1 MKTIPPNII
10 HIPELAST
18 NAYAKQLLEA
28 ELPPEGTVIITDF
41 QTAGKGQDT
50 HTWESAPGENILM
63 TVILYPKSLD
73 VSEQFSLSM
82 AIALGIVDFLN
93 PLLPD
98 TKLHIKWPNDIY
110 ANNRKIGGILINN
123 EIMGNAFRYV
133 IAGIGINVNQLS
145 FSKDIP
151 NPVSI
156 KELSGQDHNPFE
168 LAKNLSN
175 HLLARYTQMDEAI
188 ESRHTEEYHAKLLG
202 IHTWREYIHKGKKIN
217 AKIKGVN
224 EFGHLLLETEA
235 DDISCDLGEI
245 KFLL

>member
-1 MKTIPPNII
+1 MKTITPNII

-50 HTWESAPGENILM
+50 NSWESSSGENILM
-63 TVILYPKSLD
+63 TIILYPKFLD
-73 VSEQFSLSM
+73 ISEQFSLSM
-82 AIALGIVDFLN
+82 AIALGIIDFLET
-93 PLLPD
+93 LLPGIP
-98 TKLHIKWPNDIY
+98 LHIKWPNDIY
-110 ANNRKIGGILINN
+110 AEHKKIGGILINN

-133 IAGIGINVNQLS
+133 IAGIGININQLS
-145 FSKDIP
+145 FSKEIP

-156 KELSGQDHNPFE
+156 KELSGLDHDPFE

-175 HLLARYTQMDEAI
+175 HLLARYAQMDEAI

-202 IHTWREYIHKGKKIN
+202 IHTWRKYIHQGKKIN

-224 EFGHLLLETEA
+224 EFGHLLLETETEE
-235 DDISCDLGEI
+235 ISCDLGEI
-245 KFLL
+245 TFLF